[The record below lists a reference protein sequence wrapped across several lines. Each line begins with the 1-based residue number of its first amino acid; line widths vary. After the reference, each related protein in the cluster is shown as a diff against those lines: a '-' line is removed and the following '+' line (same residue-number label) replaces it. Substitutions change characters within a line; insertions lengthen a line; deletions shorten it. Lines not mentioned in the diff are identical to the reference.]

1 MKRFIRPHLRFI
13 AIITILFLMV
23 SLFACTTP
31 TNTNELSFIV
41 TVKDNFKTYEINVAP
56 GITAQMAVSQAGLT
70 LSPLDRTEPPSFTIL
85 TKPIE
90 IMVIRVVEEFQVEE
104 ETIPFTQQQV
114 RNESLPAGQ
123 QLLIQSGMNGIQQL
137 TYRQVSENGQVVS
150 RNLFKVITVSEARPE
165 IIMIG
170 VQAPFVASPIEGK
183 IAYLT
188 GGNAWMM
195 ETTTG
200 NRKPLVTT
208 SDLDGRIFS
217 LSPDGAW
224 LLFTRKTEADDVI
237 NQLWAVNTSGEPY
250 LIDLEVSNIIHFAD
264 WEPDRTR
271 TVTYSTV
278 EPRSIA
284 PGWQANN
291 DLWRLSF
298 TETGAVSKNDQLLEA
313 AAGGIYGWW
322 GTTFLWS
329 HDGQSLAYARPDSVG
344 LVNLDQAMY
353 IPVADITPFRTGSDW
368 AWVPPMNWSTDDS
381 TLYYVTHSAE
391 NGNTV
396 TEDSSRFDLEALI
409 VNKGIVTLI
418 PRAGMFALPVSN
430 ESWVSYLQST
440 FPDQSDTSRYKLMV
454 MDRDG
459 SNNQQLFP
467 PDGTTGL
474 EPQSVAWQPDGE
486 DNIAFIY
493 QGNLY
498 LVNATTGN
506 YQQITGD
513 GLISNIDWK

>member
-1 MKRFIRPHLRFI
+1 
-13 AIITILFLMV
+13 MV
-23 SLFACTTP
+23 PLFACTSPAT
-31 TNTNELSFIV
+31 TNEQSFIISI
-41 TVKDNFKTYEINVAP
+41 KDNSQSYEINVTP
-56 GITAQMAVSQAGLT
+56 GITVQMALSQAGLT

-85 TKPIE
+85 SKPIE
-90 IMVIRVVEEFQVEE
+90 ITIIRVSEEFQVIE

-123 QLLIQSGMNGIQQL
+123 QLLIQSGINGIQQL

-150 RNLFKVITVSEARPE
+150 RNLFKVITVLEARPE

-170 VQAPFVASPIEGK
+170 VQAPFVAAPIEGK
-183 IAYLT
+183 VAYLT

-208 SDLDGRIFS
+208 GDLDGRIFS
-217 LSPDGAW
+217 LSPDGSW
-224 LLFTRKTEADDVI
+224 LLFTRKIETEESI
-237 NQLWAVNTSGEPY
+237 NQLWVVNTSGEPS
-250 LIDLEVSNIIHFAD
+250 LIDLGVSNVIHFAD

-298 TETGAVSKNDQLLEA
+298 TEAGSVTKNDQLLEA
-313 AAGGIYGWW
+313 TAGGIYGWW
-322 GTTFLWS
+322 GTTFQWS

-344 LVNLDQAMY
+344 LVNLDQAEY
-353 IPVADITPFRTGSDW
+353 VPVADITPFRTGSDW
-368 AWVPPMNWSTDDS
+368 AWVPPMNWSIDNS
-381 TLYYVTHSAE
+381 TLYYVTHGSE
-391 NGNTV
+391 NGNAI
-396 TEDSSRFDLEALI
+396 TEDSPRFDLEALI
-409 VNKGIVTLI
+409 LNKGTVTLNS
-418 PRAGMFALPVSN
+418 RTGMFALPVAHKN
-430 ESWVSYLQST
+430 WIGYLQSV

-459 SNNQQLFP
+459 SNKHQLFP
-467 PDGTTGL
+467 PEGSTGID
-474 EPQSVAWQPDGE
+474 PQTVAWQPNGE
-486 DNIAFIY
+486 DIVAFIY

-498 LVNATTGN
+498 LVNVSTSN